1 FLSIIGAMDCA
12 TARTGRDSES
22 YSRVQISARALRS
35 DSERNVYKDSIRLS
49 FEDRLVRSSI
59 D

>member
-1 FLSIIGAMDCA
+1 MIGATDCA
-12 TARTGRDSES
+12 TARTVRDSES
-22 YSRVQISARALRS
+22 YSHLQISARALRS

-59 D
+59 E

>member
-1 FLSIIGAMDCA
+1 MIGATDCA
-12 TARTGRDSES
+12 TARTVRDSES
-22 YSRVQISARALRS
+22 YSRLQISARALRS

-59 D
+59 E